1 VDEITGAIVRRIR
14 STAED
19 LLVLADLLEG
29 LVETAELAGWIG
41 ALRERL
47 DELEAI
53 GDTTEGD

>member
-1 VDEITGAIVRRIR
+1 MDEMIGDIVQRIR

-19 LLVLADLLEG
+19 LLLLADLLEG
-29 LVETAELAGWIG
+29 LVEVAETAGWVR

-53 GDTTEGD
+53 GGTDD

>member
-1 VDEITGAIVRRIR
+1 MDEMTSAIVQRIR

-19 LLVLADLLEG
+19 LLLLADLLEG
-29 LVETAELAGWIG
+29 LVETAETAGWVR

-53 GDTTEGD
+53 GGTDD